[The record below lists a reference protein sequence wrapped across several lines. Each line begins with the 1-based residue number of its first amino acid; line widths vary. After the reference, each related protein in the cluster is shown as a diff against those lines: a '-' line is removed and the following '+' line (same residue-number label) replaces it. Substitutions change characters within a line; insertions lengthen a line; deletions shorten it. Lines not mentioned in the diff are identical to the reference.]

1 MDDENDLFEWAAD
14 IYQSDNLPET
24 GDRIDLTKY
33 EVSLGSIDKD
43 PATGEETLS
52 GLEVRKKS

>member
-1 MDDENDLFEWAAD
+1 MDEDELFDWVSD
-14 IYQSDNLPET
+14 VYQSDNLSET
-24 GDRIDLTKY
+24 GDRIDLTQY

-52 GLEVRKKS
+52 GLEVKRI